1 MTRTPPPQ
9 LTLRPTG
16 TEDARA
22 EAERLLDDLVI
33 AMARRDALA
42 ALAEEEQA
50 RETRRDLRPV
60 F

>member
-1 MTRTPPPQ
+1 MSRTPPPQ

-16 TEDARA
+16 TEDARDRA
-22 EAERLLDDLVI
+22 EQLLDDLVI

-42 ALAEEEQA
+42 ALAEEELA
-50 RETRRDLRPV
+50 RETRRDLRQV